1 MTQPGSASFRSLA
14 WTLAAAGLLLTGV
27 AQAQAQSPNPGLL
40 QAMKEHIAKQLT
52 DEQIRELHRKAGVM
66 QVEETKRIEAES
78 QARQKQRMRTQEQCK
93 DVVYRTRNERECQ
106 AAHSTLWTLSVEGP
120 RSREQ
125 IFEDLLLGLCN
136 FAGQDRKRL
145 LQMNCLPPDSPFLP
159 AR

>member
-1 MTQPGSASFRSLA
+1 
-14 WTLAAAGLLLTGV
+14 
-27 AQAQAQSPNPGLL
+27 
-40 QAMKEHIAKQLT
+40 MKEHLAKQLT

-66 QVEETKRIEAES
+66 QVEEAKRIEAES
-78 QARQKQRMRTQEQCK
+78 QARQKKRMQTQEQCK

-106 AAHSTLWTLSVEGP
+106 AAHSTLWMLSVEEP

-136 FAGQDRKRL
+136 FAGPDRKRL